1 MEEEVSLASEV
12 QIALQQ
18 LSLLQALV
26 FFLSQ
31 FNKFCSVLLSGVN
44 FNCHTAVV

>member
-1 MEEEVSLASEV
+1 MEEEVSLASEI

-31 FNKFCSVLLSGVN
+31 FKQIL
-44 FNCHTAVV
+44 